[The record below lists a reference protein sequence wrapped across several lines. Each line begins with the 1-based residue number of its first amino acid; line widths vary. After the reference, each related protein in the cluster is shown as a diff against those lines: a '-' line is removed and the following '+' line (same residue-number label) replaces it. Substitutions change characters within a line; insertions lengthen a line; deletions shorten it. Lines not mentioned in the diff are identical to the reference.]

1 MSRKQV
7 ILLGATG
14 SIGQSALRVIR
25 EHRDKLDLIGIAGR
39 SRWKELAQIADEFE
53 VPEVAL
59 YDEDAWVEANRE
71 GNFPKGTK
79 LRSGL
84 QGLRDLVMQD
94 GVDLVVAALVGTA
107 GLQPVLAALKN
118 GTDVALANKE
128 ILVMAGRFMIEA
140 ADRSGARILPADS
153 EHNALFQCLDCGR
166 REEIARLILTA
177 SGGAFRDLP
186 KTRLKTVKVAD
197 ALKHPTWEMGAKVT
211 VDSAT
216 MANKGLEL
224 IEARWLFD
232 MAPEQLDVTLHPES
246 IVHSMAEFVDGS
258 ILAQLSPPSMT
269 FPLQHCLLFPE
280 RHVAVER
287 SLDFSKALTLNFK
300 PVDEKR
306 YPCLRLAREALAE
319 EKDAAVV
326 FNAANE
332 VAVQAFLDEQ
342 VGFLDIPKIIEKTL
356 TKAKLTEPQ
365 SLEDILATDQTA
377 RTTAQ
382 GFIKKTR

>member
-1 MSRKQV
+1 M
-7 ILLGATG
+7 
-14 SIGQSALRVIR
+14 IR

-356 TKAKLTEPQ
+356 TKAKLT
-365 SLEDILATDQTA
+365 
-377 RTTAQ
+377 
-382 GFIKKTR
+382 